1 LRHIAES
8 HHEAMDG
15 SGYPH
20 GLHDGEI
27 PLEARIVAVA
37 DVFDALTSPRP
48 YKASWTNE
56 EAFAWLRKL
65 SRSKFDSDCVDALL
79 LSAKKIKEIQAQFQ
93 DQRIDPLALQ
103 ASPDSTAK

>member
-1 LRHIAES
+1 
-8 HHEAMDG
+8 MDG

-20 GLHDGEI
+20 GLHAGEI

-48 YKASWTNE
+48 YKPSWTDE

-65 SRSKFDSDCVDALL
+65 SRSKFDQDCVDALL
-79 LSAKKIKEIQAQFQ
+79 FNAKKVKEIQAKFQ
-93 DQRIDPLALQ
+93 DPGTNLPPGREKNGSEIVSD
-103 ASPDSTAK
+103 